1 MYGLPILPF
10 WNILKN
16 FTWSLR
22 PSDSLPPVSPPFWRH
37 IAKSD
42 FLIFGNHISRDH
54 ISDLWTG
61 ISSVG
66 SLNATFHC
74 HCFTLFQCFSS
85 FFSSPSQISW
95 FFANRISQVTF
106 LICCLAFLSLLLLI
120 AGYNSALLTQFFS
133 LLYLHLLISASP
145 LIVQCACSLTFRWGF
160 DGRRPV
166 TRPICQGWIKIS
178 SNNELSPVL
187 IRLLP
192 QILVSGNWR
201 RMLVSCCTGKG
212 LGMRFNW
219 DNYEH
224 DRVATSTY

>member
-10 WNILKN
+10 WNNLKN

-95 FFANRISQVTF
+95 FFANRISQDHISDLLSGISQSPPPHCRLQFCFVDSVFFTVIFTF
-106 LICCLAFLSLLLLI
+106 AHFGVASNCAMCMFLDFQVRLRWPTT
-120 AGYNSALLTQFFS
+120 GYAPNMSGMNKNIIKQWIITCPDK
-133 LLYLHLLISASP
+133 ASP
-145 LIVQCACSLTFRWGF
+145 S
-160 DGRRPV
+160 D
-166 TRPICQGWIKIS
+166 S
-178 SNNELSPVL
+178 
-187 IRLLP
+187 
-192 QILVSGNWR
+192 
-201 RMLVSCCTGKG
+201 
-212 LGMRFNW
+212 
-219 DNYEH
+219 
-224 DRVATSTY
+224 RVW

>member
-1 MYGLPILPF
+1 MLFLLLLLATFLEAYRQVRFL
-10 WNILKN
+10 
-16 FTWSLR
+16 
-22 PSDSLPPVSPPFWRH
+22 
-37 IAKSD
+37 D
-42 FLIFGNHISRDH
+42 FLLTVF
-54 ISDLWTG
+54 L
-61 ISSVG
+61 
-66 SLNATFHC
+66 
-74 HCFTLFQCFSS
+74 
-85 FFSSPSQISW
+85 
-95 FFANRISQVTF
+95 RITF
-106 LICCLAFLSLLLLI
+106 LICWLAFSQSSPPHCRLQFCFVDFVFF
-120 AGYNSALLTQFFS
+120 LTAV
-133 LLYLHLLISASP
+133 LYLHLLISASP

-224 DRVATSTY
+224 DRVATFIILCLRSQTFYSWLQFTLYTATSTAAFAEP

>member
-10 WNILKN
+10 WNNFKN

-85 FFSSPSQISW
+85 FFSSPSQNSW
-95 FFANRISQVTF
+95 FFAICISQD
-106 LICCLAFLSLLLLI
+106 
-120 AGYNSALLTQFFS
+120 
-133 LLYLHLLISASP
+133 H
-145 LIVQCACSLTFRWGF
+145 
-160 DGRRPV
+160 
-166 TRPICQGWIKIS
+166 
-178 SNNELSPVL
+178 
-187 IRLLP
+187 
-192 QILVSGNWR
+192 
-201 RMLVSCCTGKG
+201 MLVSCCTGKG

-224 DRVATSTY
+224 DRVATFIILCLRSQTFYSWLQFTLYTATSTAAFAEP